1 MTKDEGSIIST
12 KIRLINARECTD
24 SINRVRQSE
33 IDAEFIPIT
42 NLSQSTTVLIKGGG
56 VWGRRGV
63 TLQTSTINIL

>member
-12 KIRLINARECTD
+12 KTRLINARGCTE

-63 TLQTSTINIL
+63 TL